1 MTSNEYAIVTF
12 HPHRQF
18 HADGIQREKQY
29 ILLITD
35 KFSMYTNDM
44 LIKSELA
51 EDLNAGLILLTTLT
65 RNFQLNMTM
74 NTQDKFNHNFNTVD
88 NNACRALE
96 SEIQKQAPEGG
107 SITQSQLIAATVS
120 LNSLIH
126 RKGKLSSIQD
136 LHSKINKLRR

>member
-74 NTQDKFNHNFNTVD
+74 NTQDKFNQTTMPAEHL
-88 NNACRALE
+88 RAK
-96 SEIQKQAPEGG
+96 S
-107 SITQSQLIAATVS
+107 
-120 LNSLIH
+120 
-126 RKGKLSSIQD
+126 R
-136 LHSKINKLRR
+136 NKLLKEEASHSHSLLLPLSHSIHSFTGKASSQAYKICTAR